1 VRNQSFLDSARYYAE
16 RVIANSGKRL
26 LSTYGELFR
35 WNYDN
40 KPESLFE
47 LQWVFLSG
55 GPGYGV
61 GNSAPSYLNYSSEM
75 SVEGWGGDKGATYW
89 MLGNYEGFEP
99 SGDTMLVGR
108 TLDQRLRETFMLPG
122 TQYPEIT
129 QTVNGVNQKLLFP
142 YQNQDVNFAS
152 VKKYVVGKSADL
164 GILVEAQRYPN
175 NTYMLRLAEMY
186 LIVAEAIL
194 GNSASTIDAA
204 ALAAYNKVRMRAGL
218 PERVDPITMNVLP
231 LTMDVI
237 IKERFLE
244 FAMESSAWYDL
255 VSLHYWNPQ
264 KAYDILNSQD
274 RGYFKV
280 IPDVMPN
287 PTQWQIKKTP
297 WANTDRKI
305 NASSGNFLLPIPA
318 KEKTQAPYLADAA
331 VEYP

>member
-1 VRNQSFLDSARYYAE
+1 
-16 RVIANSGKRL
+16 
-26 LSTYGELFR
+26 
-35 WNYDN
+35 
-40 KPESLFE
+40 
-47 LQWVFLSG
+47 
-55 GPGYGV
+55 
-61 GNSAPSYLNYSSEM
+61 LNYSSEM

-89 MLGNYEGFEP
+89 MLGNYEGFNA

-122 TQYPEIT
+122 TLYPEIT
-129 QTVNGVNQKLLFP
+129 QTVNGVNQKLVFP
-142 YQNQDVNFAS
+142 YSNQDVNFAS
-152 VKKYVVGKSADL
+152 VKKYVVGKAADL
-164 GILVEAQRYPN
+164 GIPVEAQRYPN

-194 GNSASTIDAA
+194 GNNASTSDPA
-204 ALAAYNKVRMRAGL
+204 ALAAFNKVHMRAGL
-218 PERVDPITMNVLP
+218 PERADP
-231 LTMDVI
+231 LTIDVI

-264 KAYDILNSQD
+264 KAYGILNQQD

-280 IPDVMPN
+280 IPDAMPN
-287 PTQWQIKKTP
+287 PTQWTIKKTS
-297 WANTDRKI
+297 WATTDRKI

-318 KEKTQAPYLADAA
+318 KEKSQAPNLAQPA